1 MALLSPPY
9 SLGPVLVSNRL
20 LNPSSDI
27 KMKHGLIGLLKHIAQ
42 SKPGSPAIN
51 SILDE
56 VNTLQRVAECQ
67 ILEERP
73 DPMTSIVQLS
83 AIGLAKHLCSSSRT
97 DMSSLHS
104 RFTDFLSS
112 RPCTRHV
119 PTFLRRNHDLLI
131 TNSKFDKTH

>member
-9 SLGPVLVSNRL
+9 SLGPVLASNRL
-20 LNPSSDI
+20 LSPSSDI
-27 KMKHGLIGLLKHIAQ
+27 KMKHGVIGLLKHIAQ

-56 VNTLQRVAECQ
+56 VNTIQRIAECQ

-83 AIGLAKHLCSSSRT
+83 AIGLTKHLCSSSRT

-104 RFTDFLSS
+104 RFTDFPSS
-112 RPCTRHV
+112 QSHTRHV
-119 PTFLRRNHDLLI
+119 PTFLRRNRDWPI
-131 TNSKFDKTH
+131 TNSESDKAH